1 MSNIFMIEFISLLA
15 VSATW
20 SQDTGVNHN
29 ISASSHS
36 FLTSIVTTGRPP
48 IIAVTRSVVAREGQD
63 LNLMCSNKT
72 WNEMIYTIWK
82 INIDGSECQVSFDNQ
97 KELNTCND
105 GKQMHNS
112 TRGESYLLIP
122 QFSVRDQGVYHCE
135 SVYKGGINSQ
145 DITVTI
151 IAPPEVKF
159 QLEMI
164 EGRRV
169 AVCLV
174 KGKPAASISWR
185 NTWNS
190 SITPQN
196 TNDSNQ
202 VTSSLPLPE
211 GVNTENLTCAVT
223 HPFWNQEKMY
233 LPTNETVEAT
243 QDTRPWLLVSIS
255 VVTITISVIMVTL
268 GGLYFTRKHLCR
280 IRAATPSVS
289 KAPQPQDC
297 VEEVEPYAS
306 YVQRVNSIYNSS
318 AELFT

>member
-151 IAPPEVKF
+151 I
-159 QLEMI
+159 
-164 EGRRV
+164 
-169 AVCLV
+169 
-174 KGKPAASISWR
+174 
-185 NTWNS
+185 
-190 SITPQN
+190 
-196 TNDSNQ
+196 
-202 VTSSLPLPE
+202 E

-280 IRAATPSVS
+280 IRCVNPTHVKEPPRRRCPRLRSHRTVWRKWSPTPAMFS
-289 KAPQPQDC
+289 
-297 VEEVEPYAS
+297 E
-306 YVQRVNSIYNSS
+306 SIPSTTPLQS
-318 AELFT
+318 FSHSTRSRTHMHISP